1 MNVQWIRSHNP
12 IFDRFQQENEDLN
25 ISIITILDILHF
37 LLFLT
42 TKIWHLPM
50 NESVSMGVVES
61 STVCHGTCASAD
73 RQTSILAVEL
83 AGACKQAFVSFHCGG
98 WRALTWTNAHR

>member
-1 MNVQWIRSHNP
+1 MIPLN
-12 IFDRFQQENEDLN
+12 FDRFQQENEDLN

-50 NESVSMGVVES
+50 NENVSMRAVES
-61 STVCHGTCASAD
+61 STVCHGTCASGD

-83 AGACKQAFVSFHCGG
+83 AGAYKQVFVSFHCGLESPG
-98 WRALTWTNAHR
+98 GR